1 MMMPPGGGM
10 PPPPGGANPYGGYG
24 QQQYGGYD
32 QGGGY
37 GQQQYGGYD
46 QGGGYGQQ
54 QSQKAEQ
61 ADKLNQAA
69 EAMTGGKDGAGA
81 FLDRYRAGGMAVA
94 GAGRGQ
100 GGVRQTQL
108 GGAALE
114 DKHGNLI

>member
-10 PPPPGGANPYGGYG
+10 PPPPGGANPY
-24 QQQYGGYD
+24 
-32 QGGGY
+32 GGY

>member
-1 MMMPPGGGM
+1 MPPGGGM
-10 PPPPGGANPYGGYG
+10 PPPPGGANPYGGYDQG
-24 QQQYGGYD
+24 GGYGYD

-37 GQQQYGGYD
+37 GQQQYGGY
-46 QGGGYGQQ
+46 GQQ

-61 ADKLNQAA
+61 ADQLNQAA

-94 GAGRGQ
+94 GAGRGR
-100 GGVRQTQL
+100 GGVTQTQL

>member
-1 MMMPPGGGM
+1 MPPPPPGGPGGGM
-10 PPPPGGANPYGGYG
+10 PPPPGGANPY
-24 QQQYGGYD
+24 
-32 QGGGY
+32 GGY